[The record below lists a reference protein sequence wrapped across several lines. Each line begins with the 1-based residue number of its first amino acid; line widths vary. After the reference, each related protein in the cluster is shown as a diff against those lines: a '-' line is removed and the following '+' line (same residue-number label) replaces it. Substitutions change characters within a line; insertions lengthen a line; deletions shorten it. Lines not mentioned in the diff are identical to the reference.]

1 LEELPGGEE
10 HATGVEETGRCQGGR
25 DLEHVREEPPP
36 ATELRE
42 KNGMDPRWRSLRPP
56 FLQPPPP
63 KPRSSAQGR
72 GAERSRAEQ
81 MSGSCTRSAV
91 GKAASVG

>member
-1 LEELPGGEE
+1 LRNGIVHKDRSQALEELPGGEE

-42 KNGMDPRWRSLRPP
+42 KMGWIRDGGPCGLLSFNLRH
-56 FLQPPPP
+56 LNRVRRR
-63 KPRSSAQGR
+63 KGE
-72 GAERSRAEQ
+72 ERREAEQ
-81 MSGSCTRSAV
+81 S
-91 GKAASVG
+91 K